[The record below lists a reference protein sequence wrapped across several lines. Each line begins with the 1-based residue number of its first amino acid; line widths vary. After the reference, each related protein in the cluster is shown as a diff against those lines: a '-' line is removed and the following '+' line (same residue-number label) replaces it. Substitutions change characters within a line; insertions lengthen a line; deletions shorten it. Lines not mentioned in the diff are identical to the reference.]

1 VGARVAGK
9 PVDEKHPHRE
19 AGMAT
24 KKKKAQFRRLVDE
37 MGVPW
42 SEAGT
47 YETSVGGVGKNG
59 QWEVQLGF
67 VALDGGLYCHSVR
80 VRPYGLLSM
89 KSTGELPAAG
99 ITSRVLS
106 SIKLEEIFRSLR
118 IAERALDASAPETE
132 PRPEQARPRSGRPPL
147 EDKHY
152 RKIALMYLNAMRAKP
167 GRPIPWMA
175 EKLRH
180 EPSTVRGW
188 VGEARRRGF
197 LTPGTRGKAGAMP
210 GPKLTGGE
218 IKWQKTLG
226 ADAADHP

>member
-1 VGARVAGK
+1 MGAK
-9 PVDEKHPHRE
+9 
-19 AGMAT
+19 T
-24 KKKKAQFRRLVDE
+24 KKPQFRRLIDE

-47 YETSVGGVGKNG
+47 YGTFVGGVGRNG
-59 QWEVQLGF
+59 QWAVELEF

-80 VRPYGLLSM
+80 IRPDGVRFM
-89 KSTGELPAAG
+89 KSTVELPAGG

-106 SIKLEEIFRSLR
+106 SIKLEEIFLSLR
-118 IAERALDASAPETE
+118 IAERALGSSTPEAE
-132 PRPEQARPRSGRPPL
+132 PRPQPAGPRRGRPPL

-152 RKIALMYLNAMRAKP
+152 RKVARMYLNAMRKAP

-175 EKLRH
+175 EKLGH

-210 GPKLTGGE
+210 GPRLTGGG
-218 IKWQKTLG
+218 IKWQETLG
-226 ADAADHP
+226 TDVTDEHS

>member
-1 VGARVAGK
+1 MGAKAKR
-9 PVDEKHPHRE
+9 
-19 AGMAT
+19 
-24 KKKKAQFRRLVDE
+24 AQFRRLFDE

-47 YETSVGGVGKNG
+47 YETVVGGVGKNG
-59 QWEVQLGF
+59 QWAVELGF

-80 VRPYGLLSM
+80 VRPDGVLFM
-89 KSTGELPAAG
+89 KSTDELPAAG

-118 IAERALDASAPETE
+118 IAERALRASAPEAE
-132 PRPEQARPRSGRPPL
+132 PRPELARPRRGRPPL
-147 EDKHY
+147 DDKHY
-152 RKIALMYLNAMRAKP
+152 RRIALMYLNAMRTDP

-175 EKLRH
+175 ERFRH

-188 VGEARRRGF
+188 VSEARRRGF

-210 GPKLTGGE
+210 GPRLTGGG
-218 IKWQKTLG
+218 IKWQKTLEP
-226 ADAADHP
+226 DASDDHS